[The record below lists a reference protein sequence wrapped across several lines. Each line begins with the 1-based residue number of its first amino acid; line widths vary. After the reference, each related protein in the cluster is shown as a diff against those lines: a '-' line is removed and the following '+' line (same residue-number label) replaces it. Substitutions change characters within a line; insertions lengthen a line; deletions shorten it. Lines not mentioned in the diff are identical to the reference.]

1 MNFPRTLFALAWAD
15 LLERVRRY
23 SFLITLALAVYF
35 GYLAAVGR
43 IALAVNNMRGVYNSA
58 WVGTLLALVGS
69 IFLSLAGFYFVK
81 NTVQRD
87 RETGVGQILAATPIS
102 KFTYI
107 LGKVFSNFVVLSLM
121 IAVLALS
128 AIVMQLIQGED
139 RQLHLWVLLSPFLFL
154 ALPAMAVV
162 SALAVTFETISFLRG
177 GLGNVLYFFLWIAML
192 SAPIATGNY
201 SEDLGGISIVQ
212 QSTRVAAHTPEG
224 STSFALNAGN
234 FNHPAG
240 VFQWDG
246 LTWTAGILFTRLLVL
261 GFAFLLTVLASV
273 FFNRFDTAPLLRGSK
288 ASPPMTPSV
297 ASSATQTT
305 GKSPVHLT
313 LSPLISSA
321 PRGRFL
327 TILSAELKLML
338 KGQKWWWYI
347 VASGLMIAT
356 FAVPSAAG
364 RGIAL
369 ACVWMWSVLLWSPMG
384 IRESLHRT
392 DQILFSAPHPIAR
405 QLPAIWLSG
414 VVLAILAG
422 AGFAARLLL
431 AADLRGLAAWLIGA
445 LFIPTAALALG
456 VWSHSAKPFEILF
469 TLLWYV
475 GPIHATPALDFM
487 GSAPDTARSTYPL
500 FYLGLTAALAIAALA
515 GRKRQLLT

>member
-1 MNFPRTLFALAWAD
+1 MNLTRTLFALAWAD

-23 SFLITLALAVYF
+23 SFLITLALAIYF
-35 GYLAAVGR
+35 GYLASIGR

-58 WVGTLLALVGS
+58 WVGTLLSLVGS
-69 IFLSLAGFYFVK
+69 VFLSLAGFYFVK
-81 NTVQRD
+81 NTIQRD
-87 RETGVGQILAATPIS
+87 RQTGVGQILAATPIS

-107 LGKVFSNFVVLSLM
+107 LGKVFSNFAVLSVV
-121 IAVLALS
+121 IFVLALS
-128 AIVMQLIQGED
+128 AITMQLLQGED
-139 RQLHLWVLLSPFLFL
+139 THIYLWTLLSPFLFL

-162 SALAVTFETISFLRG
+162 AALAVAFETIPFLSG

-192 SAPIATGNY
+192 SVPIATGNNAV
-201 SEDLGGISIVQ
+201 DLGGISIVQ
-212 QSTRVAAHTPEG
+212 QSTKLAAHAPDS
-224 STSFALNAGN
+224 STSFALNAGD
-234 FNHPAG
+234 FAKPVG

-246 LTWTAGILFTRLLVL
+246 ITWTSEILMTRLVVL
-261 GFAFLLTVLASV
+261 GVALLLAVLASLL
-273 FFNRFDTAPLLRGSK
+273 FNRFDSAPAYRGSK
-288 ASPPMTPSV
+288 SSPLPVPAV
-297 ASSATQTT
+297 DFATGQTVPAT
-305 GKSPVHLT
+305 PVHLT
-313 LSPLISSA
+313 LSPLVNSA
-321 PRGRFL
+321 PRARFL

-347 VASGLMIAT
+347 VVAGLIIAT
-356 FAVPSAAG
+356 FTVPSAEG

-414 VVLAILAG
+414 VVLAVLTG

-431 AADLRGLAAWLIGA
+431 AADLRGIAAWFIGA

-456 VWSHSAKPFEILF
+456 VWSGSAKPFEILF

-487 GSAPDTARSTYPL
+487 GSAPATAQTTYPL
-500 FYLGLTAALAIAALA
+500 FYLGLTTVFAIAALA